1 MATTWDLT
9 PGLGKLVSK
18 KSRNGDTLGP
28 VELIVWPKQGNQC
41 DWHEQDD
48 QGEVSSSYLEW
59 VSRQDFK
66 NIAYV
71 GCCRHFICVFVFDVV
86 FVIVFVFVFVS
97 SYDFLISLC
106 MFIGGLWSLW
116 AEKKWRKMDIHARAA
131 VWLVNFKDF
140 FLSSIFVHWYTVRWS
155 LYQGV
160 FNDNLVTHLNI
171 PQRCAAMYLL
181 STAKLLLH
189 WAISISGWLA
199 GPPPAPSV
207 WKPSSYQ
214 SISQW
219 QPLAH
224 FLSCLLFIILSFA
237 FSSQH
242 ILIFR
247 SVISSQ

>member
-1 MATTWDLT
+1 M
-9 PGLGKLVSK
+9 LG
-18 KSRNGDTLGP
+18 
-28 VELIVWPKQGNQC
+28 
-41 DWHEQDD
+41 
-48 QGEVSSSYLEW
+48 
-59 VSRQDFK
+59 FF
-66 NIAYV
+66 
-71 GCCRHFICVFVFDVV
+71 RHFVCVFVFDVV

-131 VWLVNFKDF
+131 VWMVNFKDF
-140 FLSSIFVHWYTVRWS
+140 FLSSIFVHWHTVRWS

-160 FNDNLVTHLNI
+160 YNDNLVTHLNI

-199 GPPPAPSV
+199 GPPPSV

-219 QPLAH
+219 QPPAH
-224 FLSCLLFIILSFA
+224 FLSCLFFIIL
-237 FSSQH
+237 FSSPS
-242 ILIFR
+242 LLSIF
-247 SVISSQ
+247 

>member
-1 MATTWDLT
+1 
-9 PGLGKLVSK
+9 
-18 KSRNGDTLGP
+18 
-28 VELIVWPKQGNQC
+28 
-41 DWHEQDD
+41 
-48 QGEVSSSYLEW
+48 
-59 VSRQDFK
+59 
-66 NIAYV
+66 
-71 GCCRHFICVFVFDVV
+71 
-86 FVIVFVFVFVS
+86 
-97 SYDFLISLC
+97 
-106 MFIGGLWSLW
+106 MFIRGLWSLW

-140 FLSSIFVHWYTVRWS
+140 FLSSIFVHLYTVRWS

-160 FNDNLVTHLNI
+160 YNDNLVTHLNI

-199 GPPPAPSV
+199 GPPPFP

-224 FLSCLLFIILSFA
+224 FLSCLLFIILFFA

-242 ILIFR
+242 ILIFC
-247 SVISSQ
+247 SVISSQWVICPMFKVISRWCSSQKILDFVTQRSLHSIDLVNRMCWI